1 MENPNNNE
9 AEYGGQLISVDA
21 SETGL
26 EREVENQVQP
36 TDQTDNVAYERES
49 EIIIGSSSEA
59 PKTKKHRGPT
69 KKTDIHART
78 KEERTPIILNCY
90 GQPIGPTEKDVKE
103 FSQFLG
109 TVARNTELAPLNYV
123 DWPIKQKYLDALEHG
138 GSKWNEL
145 CELVPEDELN
155 DLIAYWNTSPAK
167 EQSKKNKRNRQVL
180 DDMHTM
186 GPKSYVILH
195 HKLKQEDP
203 NKQEPSKAKLYKNSR
218 IRNPNKTYKTSY
230 GKTKANMCRRGGPL
244 PPAPQPLPPPA
255 SPLPLPPAA
264 PTPCPLQP
272 PAPYCPPL
280 PATCCPHPL
289 LPPPSPP
296 ATAVPTPCSPNPYYH
311 ILRTHFP
318 FT

>member
-1 MENPNNNE
+1 MENPNNDE

-26 EREVENQVQP
+26 EREVENQH
-36 TDQTDNVAYERES
+36 
-49 EIIIGSSSEA
+49 
-59 PKTKKHRGPT
+59 PKTKKHRGSI

-90 GQPIGPTEKDVKE
+90 GQ
-103 FSQFLG
+103 FLG

-123 DWPIKQKYLDALEHG
+123 DWPSLPTYDLIWEYVLEKYMIAPEERRWVMETVNDTWRQFKSRVKQKYLDALEYG

-155 DLIAYWNTSPAK
+155 DLIAYWNTSPSK

-186 GPKSYVILH
+186 GLKSYAILR
-195 HKLKQEDP
+195 HKLQQEDP

-230 GKTKANMCRRGGPL
+230 GKTKANM
-244 PPAPQPLPPPA
+244 
-255 SPLPLPPAA
+255 
-264 PTPCPLQP
+264 
-272 PAPYCPPL
+272 
-280 PATCCPHPL
+280 
-289 LPPPSPP
+289 
-296 ATAVPTPCSPNPYYH
+296 
-311 ILRTHFP
+311 
-318 FT
+318 

>member
-1 MENPNNNE
+1 MENPNNDE

-59 PKTKKHRGPT
+59 PKTKKHRRPT

-123 DWPIKQKYLDALEHG
+123 DWPSLPTHDLIWEYVLEKYMIAPEGRRWVMETVNDTWRQFKSRVKQKYLDALEYG

-145 CELVPEDELN
+145 CELVLEEELN

-186 GPKSYVILH
+186 GPKSYALLR
-195 HKLKQEDP
+195 HKLQQEDP

-230 GKTKANMCRRGGPL
+230 EKTKANMVSFYGNTSSNTLFRISLYMLYMLVGL
-244 PPAPQPLPPPA
+244 
-255 SPLPLPPAA
+255 
-264 PTPCPLQP
+264 T
-272 PAPYCPPL
+272 
-280 PATCCPHPL
+280 
-289 LPPPSPP
+289 
-296 ATAVPTPCSPNPYYH
+296 
-311 ILRTHFP
+311 I
-318 FT
+318 

>member
-1 MENPNNNE
+1 MENPNNDE

-49 EIIIGSSSEA
+49 EIIIGSSSEDQEA
-59 PKTKKHRGPT
+59 SRAN

-123 DWPIKQKYLDALEHG
+123 DWPSLPTHDLIWEYVLEKYMIAPEGRRWVMETVNDTWRQFKSRVKQKYLDALEYG

-145 CELVPEDELN
+145 CELVPEEELN

-186 GPKSYVILH
+186 GPKSYALLR
-195 HKLKQEDP
+195 HKLQQEDP
-203 NKQEPSKAKLYKNSR
+203 NKQEPSKAKLYKISR

-230 GKTKANMCRRGGPL
+230 GKTKANM
-244 PPAPQPLPPPA
+244 
-255 SPLPLPPAA
+255 
-264 PTPCPLQP
+264 
-272 PAPYCPPL
+272 
-280 PATCCPHPL
+280 
-289 LPPPSPP
+289 
-296 ATAVPTPCSPNPYYH
+296 
-311 ILRTHFP
+311 
-318 FT
+318 